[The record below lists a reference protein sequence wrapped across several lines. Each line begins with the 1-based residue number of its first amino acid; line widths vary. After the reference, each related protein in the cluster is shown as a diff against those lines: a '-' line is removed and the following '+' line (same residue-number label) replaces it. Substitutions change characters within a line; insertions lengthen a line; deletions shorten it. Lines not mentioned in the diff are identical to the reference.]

1 MIKEDVKVEV
11 TAYDTVH
18 NDGEKGE
25 SQDGNEVYAT
35 ISAEHKAKKRW
46 KFKVYYWINLKAKL
60 IMLKASN
67 ILFCLY
73 L

>member
-1 MIKEDVKVEV
+1 MIKEDVKIEV
-11 TAYDTVH
+11 TACDTVH

-46 KFKVYYWINLKAKL
+46 VYYWINLKAKL

-67 ILFCLY
+67 SLFCFY